1 MDKPLGVDTLKLK
14 HFLFSSLLIVFCQS
28 AYADIFWLFR
38 EADGSTNWQYVA
50 NFVGNILIIALAVL
64 TVRLYFT
71 RRQARRYNNE
81 LEDIRS
87 QLELRVIE
95 RTKTLDKSN
104 KLLKT
109 EVSDHKKTTQQLQKS
124 EAYINSILQS
134 LPMILIGLNQKNQI
148 TQWNNRAEI
157 VSGVSFKDAQG
168 EDLWKTFPG
177 ITVTPDQV
185 KQAQDDNKIITVK
198 YSQRGQYQFDITIYP
213 LQREKDTGVV
223 ILLDD
228 VTQRAKNENMLIQRD
243 KMSAMGEMAAVMAQ
257 DINTPLTAI
266 IKDVKTVRQ
275 SVVDENLDTE
285 GLNELLEETIIRG
298 QQASSVITNLLNFSA
313 SGGGEKAHNSII
325 SVIENSLEL
334 ASDVLSITDNLRFSA
349 VNIHTKFA
357 DDLPEIPCYITEL
370 QQALLSIFRCSCY
383 ALDNIEDLD
392 HKPKISVDVSM
403 AFDDLWIRIQH
414 NGTGISLEEQ
424 KSLFEPFNQSDSARE
439 GVDKEGIDSAMHL
452 SFCHFIITEQHQGQ
466 IAVTCNEQDG
476 TTFHIQLP
484 TK

>member
-14 HFLFSSLLIVFCQS
+14 HILFSWLLLTFCQS

-50 NFVGNILIIALAVL
+50 NFVGNILIIALAI
-64 TVRLYFT
+64 TSVRLYFT
-71 RRQARRYNNE
+71 RRQARQYNNE

-87 QLELRVIE
+87 QLEQRVAE

-104 KLLKT
+104 KLLKK
-109 EVSDHKKTTQQLQKS
+109 EVKEHKKTTVQLQKS

-157 VSGVSFKDAQG
+157 ISGVNFKQAQG
-168 EDLWKTFPG
+168 EDLWKTFPA

-213 LQREKDTGVV
+213 LQRENETGVV

-243 KMSAMGEMAAVMAQ
+243 KMSAMGEMAAVMAH
-257 DINTPLTAI
+257 DINKPLTAI
-266 IKDVKTVRQ
+266 IKDIKTVRQ
-275 SVVDENLDTE
+275 SVVDDNLDTE

-298 QQASSVITNLLNFSA
+298 QQASSVITNLLSFSA
-313 SGGGEKAHNSII
+313 SGGGEKTHSSIV
-325 SVIENSLEL
+325 SVVENSLEL
-334 ASDVLSITDNLRFSA
+334 ASDVLSITDNLRFSD
-349 VNIHTKFA
+349 VKITTEFA
-357 DDLPEIPCYITEL
+357 ENLPDIPCYITEL
-370 QQALLSIFRCSCY
+370 QQALLSILRCSCY
-383 ALDNIEDLD
+383 ALDSIEDLD
-392 HKPKISVDVSM
+392 YKPEISVNISM
-403 AFDDLWIRIQH
+403 AYDDLWLRIQH
-414 NGTGISLEEQ
+414 NGKGISLEEQ
-424 KSLFEPFNQSDSARE
+424 KNLFEPFSQEEATNDGEDR
-439 GVDKEGIDSAMHL
+439 VMHL

-466 IAVTCNEQDG
+466 IAVTCNKDEG

>member
-1 MDKPLGVDTLKLK
+1 VDTLKLK
-14 HFLFSSLLIVFCQS
+14 YSLFSCLLLTFCQTAS
-28 AYADIFWLFR
+28 ADIFWLFR

-50 NFVGNILIIALAVL
+50 NFVGNILIIALAISS
-64 TVRLYFT
+64 VRLYFT

-81 LEDIRS
+81 LEDIRT
-87 QLELRVIE
+87 QLEQRVIE
-95 RTKTLDKSN
+95 RTKTLDESN

-109 EVSDHKKTTQQLQKS
+109 EVSEHKKTSQQLQKS

-157 VSGVSFKDAQG
+157 ISGVSFKQAQG
-168 EDLWKTFPG
+168 MDLWKTFPA

-213 LQREKDTGVV
+213 LQREKETGVV

-243 KMSAMGEMAAVMAQ
+243 KMSAMGEMAAVMAH
-257 DINTPLTAI
+257 DINTPLMAI
-266 IKDVKTVRQ
+266 IKDIKTVRQ
-275 SVVDENLDTE
+275 SVVDDNLDTE

-313 SGGGEKAHNSII
+313 SGGGEKTISSIV
-325 SVIENSLEL
+325 SVVNNSLDL
-334 ASDVLSITDNLRFSA
+334 ASDVLSVTDNLRFSDVKVKTQYA
-349 VNIHTKFA
+349 EDISDV
-357 DDLPEIPCYITEL
+357 PCYVTEL
-370 QQALLSIFRCSCY
+370 QQALLSILRYSCY
-383 ALDNIEDLD
+383 ALDNIEELV
-392 HKPKISVDVSM
+392 HKPLIKVDVSM
-403 AFDDLWIRIQH
+403 AFDDLWLRIQH
-414 NGTGISLEEQ
+414 NGKGISLEEQ
-424 KSLFEPFNQSDSARE
+424 KNLFEPFNQEDSE
-439 GVDKEGIDSAMHL
+439 NDGVDKAMHL
-452 SFCHFIITEQHQGQ
+452 SFCHFIIAEQHQGQ
-466 IAVTCNEQDG
+466 IAVTCNENDG

>member
-1 MDKPLGVDTLKLK
+1 MKLI
-14 HFLFSSLLIVFCQS
+14 HILLSWLLLIFCQS

-50 NFVGNILIIALAVL
+50 NFVGNILIIALAITSL
-64 TVRLYFT
+64 RLYFT
-71 RRQARRYNNE
+71 RRQARRYNHE

-87 QLELRVIE
+87 QLEQRVAD

-104 KLLKT
+104 KLLKK
-109 EVSDHKKTTQQLQKS
+109 EVSEHKKTTVQLQKS

-148 TQWNNRAEI
+148 TQWNSRAEI
-157 VSGVSFKDAQG
+157 ISGVGFKQAEG
-168 EDLWKTFPG
+168 EDLWKTFPA

-213 LQREKDTGVV
+213 LQRENETGVV

-243 KMSAMGEMAAVMAQ
+243 KMSAMGEMAAVMAH
-257 DINTPLTAI
+257 DINKPLTAI
-266 IKDVKTVRQ
+266 IKDIKTVRQ
-275 SVVDENLDTE
+275 SVVDDNLDTD

-313 SGGGEKAHNSII
+313 SGGGEKTHSSIS
-325 SVIENSLEL
+325 SVVENSLEL
-334 ASDVLSITDNLRFSA
+334 ASYVLSITDNLRFSD
-349 VNIHTKFA
+349 VKITTEFA
-357 DDLPEIPCYITEL
+357 DNLPDIACYITEL
-370 QQALLSIFRCSCY
+370 QQALLSIFRYSCY
-383 ALDNIEDLD
+383 ALDSIEDVD
-392 HKPKISVDVSM
+392 YKPEIRVDISM
-403 AFDDLWIRIQH
+403 AFDDLWLRIQH
-414 NGTGISLEEQ
+414 NGKSISLDEQ
-424 KSLFEPFNQSDSARE
+424 KNLFEPFNQEDSTTNE
-439 GVDKEGIDSAMHL
+439 VDKVMHL

-466 IAVTCNEQDG
+466 IAVTCNEDDG